1 MNTVRRNPI
10 LIAIMNAVLT
20 LAAGAGTI
28 YILSLVQ
35 KIPFLTKVQQTP
47 MLIILIAGP
56 IIAGISA
63 YFRAKS
69 DRNA

>member
-35 KIPFLTKVQQTP
+35 NIPFLTKVQQTP

>member
-28 YILSLVQ
+28 YILSLAQ
-35 KIPFLTKVQQTP
+35 KIPFLTKVQQP
-47 MLIILIAGP
+47 AMLIILIAGP
-56 IIAGISA
+56 IVAGIST

-69 DRNA
+69 DMHA

>member
-35 KIPFLTKVQQTP
+35 KIPFLTKVKQP
-47 MLIILIAGP
+47 AMLIILIAGP
-56 IIAGISA
+56 IVAGIST

-69 DRNA
+69 DMHA

>member
-1 MNTVRRNPI
+1 MNTTKRNPVV
-10 LIAIMNAVLT
+10 IAILNSILT
-20 LAAGAGTI
+20 FAAGAGTI
-28 YILSLVQ
+28 YILSLAQ
-35 KIPFLTKVQQTP
+35 KIPFLTKVKQPT

-56 IIAGISA
+56 IVAGIST